1 MPLPKYDRT
10 LSQESATGC
19 ELDFPDVDRKNAEHN
34 IKIRRRAVIFSIITI
49 FTMTTIILVMSVV
62 HVEMN
67 KSNVGYQELIC
78 QETDMDCFKLLCPQ
92 GWGWVK
98 EKEQCAVLDGTRYI
112 CFKI

>member
-1 MPLPKYDRT
+1 M
-10 LSQESATGC
+10 
-19 ELDFPDVDRKNAEHN
+19 
-34 IKIRRRAVIFSIITI
+34 IFSIITI

-98 EKEQCAVLDGTRYI
+98 EKEQCAILDEHVFPPDCSFSIPEVKSTGVVTSGYKEMCHSDYVWVNWRKK
-112 CFKI
+112 CLRRN

>member
-1 MPLPKYDRT
+1 M
-10 LSQESATGC
+10 
-19 ELDFPDVDRKNAEHN
+19 
-34 IKIRRRAVIFSIITI
+34 IFSIITI

-98 EKEQCAVLDGTRYI
+98 EKEECDILDGKRHI
-112 CFKI
+112 SLKIWLYHPLQVTHAVPATSTCVALAS